1 MLPRHFKEWNEQ
13 LQRTFTGVKEHHK
26 KLEETAGTNN
36 DTQRKDLQN
45 TLTWSYFEV
54 PRLYNELT
62 VKHVGLVSKS
72 MVWQK
77 DNDMHALLLTFTYM
91 VYVESQ
97 LQSSQMY

>member
-45 TLTWSYFEV
+45 TLT
-54 PRLYNELT
+54 
-62 VKHVGLVSKS
+62 
-72 MVWQK
+72 
-77 DNDMHALLLTFTYM
+77 
-91 VYVESQ
+91 
-97 LQSSQMY
+97 